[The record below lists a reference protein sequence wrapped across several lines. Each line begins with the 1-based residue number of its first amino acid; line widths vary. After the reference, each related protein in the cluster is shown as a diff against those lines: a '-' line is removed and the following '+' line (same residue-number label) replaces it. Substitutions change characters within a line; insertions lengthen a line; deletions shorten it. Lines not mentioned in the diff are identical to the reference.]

1 MCEAQQALARSR
13 SALRRRRAE
22 AAPDSPSAAC
32 QGASEARSQPAP
44 RPECS
49 PSLGDRA
56 FRKARVT
63 RCSKACSSATGGG
76 GGVASCGLFRLLEE
90 AGRCVALFFDTRPS
104 NETTNL
110 ETVAEI
116 VDNPCGWFIDVS
128 AVVVS
133 PMAIPSSPCS
143 ARDSPTSVSAPLSQS
158 PVGEQKR
165 GDRTRPSVLQL
176 SAHALTLIYDSLTSA
191 RAWDAS
197 FMRGPRS
204 RHGMRR
210 LATRHLLENGTDGW
224 NVLIGA
230 LELAR
235 VWAIRKTSDIAPSST
250 DEPHRLDRNTRIRL
264 AVCLSMSW
272 KFQRSSNNYFAKAF
286 KDVGE
291 FYGWPDLQDGHTR
304 ELAFIGYAFL
314 FPSEQATFG
323 PFSEENVEPIKQ
335 LYQTMFR
342 LEVDLLKAVRVF
354 ALLTDNVQVRAE
366 LILER
371 LYLDKELTSA
381 VGMSARSILPS
392 FLRSA
397 ISSDTYEEL
406 TCDVEHGAQ
415 ALVCA
420 ACYCVAVAAVP
431 LSDAHHDA
439 TGARHP
445 PRFDPAVRQT
455 AMALLDASQL
465 HGDDNY
471 QRHGCF
477 GDAAWPNH
485 VFVAEET
492 LRRAK
497 MALRSAGTR

>member
-1 MCEAQQALARSR
+1 MCEAQRALARFR
-13 SALRRRRAE
+13 IALRRRRAE
-22 AAPDSPSAAC
+22 ALDSPSAAC
-32 QGASEARSQPAP
+32 QGASEAHSQLPP

-49 PSLGDRA
+49 PSSRDCT
-56 FRKARVT
+56 FRKARAT
-63 RCSKACSSATGGG
+63 RCNKACGSATGDGG
-76 GGVASCGLFRLLEE
+76 ASCGLFRLLEE
-90 AGRCVALFFDTRPS
+90 AGRCAALLFDTLPS
-104 NETTNL
+104 TGTTNL
-110 ETVAEI
+110 DTAAEI
-116 VDNPCGWFIDVS
+116 VDNPCGWFVDVS

-143 ARDSPTSVSAPLSQS
+143 ARDSPTSVSAPLPQTRT
-158 PVGEQKR
+158 GEQGIR
-165 GDRTRPSVLQL
+165 DRARPSVLQL
-176 SAHALTLIYDSLTSA
+176 SAHALTLIYDSLTSE

-210 LATRHLLENGTDGW
+210 LATKHLFENGTDGW

-235 VWAIRKTSDIAPSST
+235 AWAIRKTSDIAPSST
-250 DEPHRLDRNTRIRL
+250 NEPHRLDRNTRIRL

-286 KDVGE
+286 TDVGE
-291 FYGWPDLQDGHTR
+291 FHGWPDLKDGHTR

-314 FPSEQATFG
+314 FPSEQANFG
-323 PFSEENVEPIKQ
+323 TFSEGNIEAVKQ

-342 LEVDLLKAVRVF
+342 LEVDLLKTVSTF
-354 ALLTDNVQVRAE
+354 SLLADKNVQVRAE
-366 LILER
+366 LLLEQ

-381 VGMSARSILPS
+381 VGMSARSILP
-392 FLRSA
+392 FLLRA
-397 ISSDTYEEL
+397 ALSSDTYEEL
-406 TCDVEHGAQ
+406 VCDLEHGAQ
-415 ALVCA
+415 AIVCA

-431 LSDAHHDA
+431 HSDAHHDA
-439 TGARHP
+439 TGPRHP
-445 PRFDPAVRQT
+445 PRFDRAVRRT
-455 AMALLDASQL
+455 ALALLHASQL

-477 GDAAWPNH
+477 GEAAWPNH

-497 MALRSAGTR
+497 MALRSAGAR